1 VVSAIYERFASL
13 AAGAPRAVA
22 LIDGRDGRR
31 FDRDALMRQA
41 EALAARLTA
50 AGLRA
55 RELVAVPLPNSIE
68 LVAVF
73 LAAAKLDLVIVPVDR
88 DAPDSEIGALLN
100 HFAVRGLV
108 YRADR
113 SSNEVA
119 VTVRDTASPELPPDI
134 RLVKLSSGST
144 GKPKGILTTEAN
156 LIADS
161 GNICAS
167 MDIRPGDINLG
178 AIPLTHSYGFSNL
191 IMPLFLQGTALVI
204 SNDYLPQ
211 SIVNLCNEQRCTVV
225 PLIPMVFDHLA
236 AAASGDFETVRTFLS
251 AGAPL
256 TASVSRRFRE
266 RFGQPVH
273 NFYGCSEC
281 GGIAYDRA
289 GAAVE
294 RGIVGSAMENVA
306 LEVDAATNRLTVR
319 SASVATGYLHS
330 AGEQQ
335 LFEPGTFVTDDLVT
349 RDGGGELALTGRIGD
364 QINTAG
370 RKVNPREVEQVILQL
385 AGVREAKVFGAPAGA
400 RGEVVA
406 AAVVADPDVTRDQIR
421 EHCRRT
427 LSSYKV
433 PRIVKLL
440 EQIPLDERGKFK
452 RSALEAL

>member
-1 VVSAIYERFASL
+1 LIYERFVSL
-13 AAGAPRAVA
+13 AAEAPDAIA

-31 FDRDALMRQA
+31 LDRSALLRQA
-41 EALAARLTA
+41 DQLATQLTA
-50 AGLRA
+50 AGMHP
-55 RELVAVPLPNSIE
+55 RELVALPLPNSAE
-68 LVAVF
+68 
-73 LAAAKLDLVIVPVDR
+73 LAAVVLAASKLDLVIVPVDR
-88 DAPDSEIGALLN
+88 DAPDSEVGALLS
-100 HFAVRGLV
+100 HFAIRGLV
-108 YRADR
+108 YRPDR
-113 SSNEVA
+113 LSSEVA
-119 VTVRDTASPELPPDI
+119 ITVREAQTPALPPEV

-156 LIADS
+156 LVADAES
-161 GNICAS
+161 ICAS
-167 MDIRPGDINLG
+167 MDLRPDDINLG
-178 AIPLTHSYGFSNL
+178 AIPFTHSYGFSNL
-191 IMPLFLQGTALVI
+191 MMPLFLQGTAVVI

-211 SIVNLCNEQRCTVV
+211 SIVDLANAQRCTVV

-236 AAASGDFETVRTFLS
+236 AASAGSFETVRTFLS

-256 TASVSRRFRE
+256 TASVSRKFRE
-266 RFGQPVH
+266 RFGQPIH

-294 RGIVGSAMENVA
+294 RGVVGTAMSEVA
-306 LEVDAATNRLTVR
+306 LEVDAATSRLTVR
-319 SASVATGYLHS
+319 SAAVAVGYLHS
-330 AGEQQ
+330 ATEQQ
-335 LFEPGTFVTDDLVT
+335 PFTPGMFVTDDLVC
-349 RDGGGELALTGRIGD
+349 RESSGELTLTGRIGD

-370 RKVNPREVEQVILQL
+370 RKVNPREVEQVILQMP
-385 AGVREAKVFGAPAGA
+385 GVREVRVFGAAAGA

-421 EHCRRT
+421 EHCRVR

-440 EQIPLDERGKFK
+440 EQIPVDERGKFK

>member
-1 VVSAIYERFASL
+1 LIYERFASL
-13 AAGAPRAVA
+13 AAAAPGATA

-31 FDRDALMRQA
+31 FDRGTLLHQA
-41 EALAARLTA
+41 DLIAARLNA
-50 AGLRA
+50 AGLRP
-55 RELVAVPLPNSIE
+55 RELVAVQLPNSLE

-73 LAAAKLDLVIVPVDR
+73 LGASKLDLVIVPVDR
-88 DAPDSEIGALLN
+88 DAPGSEVGALLN

-113 SSNEVA
+113 FSSELA
-119 VTVRDTASPELPPDI
+119 ITVRETTSPELPADV

-144 GKPKGILTTEAN
+144 GKPKGILTSEAN
-156 LIADS
+156 LAADCES
-161 GNICAS
+161 ICRS
-167 MDIRPGDINLG
+167 MGIVPDDLNLG
-178 AIPLTHSYGFSNL
+178 AIPFTHSYGFSNL
-191 IMPLFLQGTALVI
+191 MMPLFLQGTAVVI

-211 SIVNLCNEQRCTVV
+211 SIVDLCNEQRCTVV

-236 AAASGDFETVRTFLS
+236 AAASGDFESVRTFLS

-256 TASVSRRFRE
+256 AASVSRRFRE
-266 RFGQPVH
+266 RFGRPIH

-294 RGIVGSAMENVA
+294 RGVVGSPMENIDV
-306 LEVDAATNRLTVR
+306 EVDALTNRLTVR
-319 SASVATGYLHS
+319 SASVAAGYLHS
-330 AGEQQ
+330 AMEQE
-335 LFEPGTFVTDDLVT
+335 LFEAGTFVADDLVS
-349 RDGGGELALTGRIGD
+349 RGEGGELALIGRIGEL
-364 QINTAG
+364 INTAG

-385 AGVREAKVFGAPAGA
+385 PGVREAKVFGSPAGA

-406 AAVVADPDVTRDQIR
+406 AAVVADPHVTRDRIR
-421 EHCRRT
+421 EHCREK